1 MVIYCC
7 MLLGLIDILLIF
19 MKLFCSFSEM
29 SDVEVDRD
37 EDMTSPL
44 PHHQHH
50 VNIMNSPVKQIHHY
64 QPQQPPQQ
72 QQQHQQQQQPD
83 EEYEEEPQMVKY
95 LSNMASPSKK
105 IQSIPE
111 EDHSAEGNQ
120 VS

>member
-1 MVIYCC
+1 MDSSIPLKMY
-7 MLLGLIDILLIF
+7 F
-19 MKLFCSFSEM
+19 SFSEM

-37 EDMTSPL
+37 EDMASPL
-44 PHHQHH
+44 PHPQHH

-72 QQQHQQQQQPD
+72 QQQQQ
-83 EEYEEEPQMVKY
+83 EEVYEEEPQMVKY
-95 LSNMASPSKK
+95 LSNMTSPSKK